1 MQGYVWAK
9 TPAGELFIVLVVDG
23 QGYVP
28 AIENAIDLSQI
39 DILEPVQ
46 WPTAAQTPNLN

>member
-1 MQGYVWAK
+1 MQGYAWAK
-9 TPAGELFIVLVVDG
+9 TPTGALFIVLVVDG

-28 AIENAIDLSQI
+28 AVETAIDLRDI
-39 DILEPVQ
+39 EILEPVQ